1 MEELALAALTLISL
15 VASIF
20 WIFTHYKSHTAAPP
34 LPPGPRGLPILG
46 YLPFLK
52 VNLHLQFTQ
61 LAHKYGPIYRLWLGS
76 KLCVVL
82 TSPSLIKE
90 VVRDQDS
97 IFANRDPPA
106 AAIAAHG
113 GQDIFWSPN
122 GTYWR
127 EMRKLFVRDMLSN
140 KNLQASHALRVDEVR
155 KFVRDLNT
163 KIGEKMEIGEM
174 IFLTEVN
181 VIMAMLWGGK
191 IEGEEREMLGG
202 EVREKVTRFVDLL
215 GRPNVSDFFPALEK
229 FDVQGIAREMKS
241 HVIPGIDEI
250 LDSLIEGRMKKE
262 RGRGE
267 ENRKKDFLEILL
279 ELKDHK
285 LGDESSFGLF
295 QIKAVL
301 MDIII
306 GGTDTTATTVEWVM
320 ADLLSNPGAMT
331 KVQQELTDIVGE
343 HNIVEESH
351 LSNLVYLD
359 AVVKESFR
367 MHPPLP
373 LIVPRVPSKSTTLG
387 GFLIPKGTKVFL
399 NMWSVCM
406 DPQLWKEPSK
416 FVPDRFLNEHADIE
430 YIGNNYQYL
439 PFGSGRRV
447 CPGLILADRMVMY
460 LLATLLHSFEWRL
473 PDGQG
478 VDLSGKFGIVMRKS
492 TPLYAIPYKR
502 LSDLNLYA

>member
-1 MEELALAALTLISL
+1 MEELALAAITLLSV

-20 WIFTHYKSHTAAPP
+20 WIFTHSRSHTAGPP
-34 LPPGPRGLPILG
+34 LPPGPRGLPVLG

-97 IFANRDPPA
+97 IFANRDPSA
-106 AAIAAHG
+106 AAMAAHG

-127 EMRKLFVRDMLSN
+127 EMRKLFVREMLSN
-140 KNLQASHALRVDEVR
+140 KNLQASHALRVVEVR
-155 KFVRDLNT
+155 EFVRDLNT
-163 KIGEKMEIGEM
+163 KIGEKIEIGEM
-174 IFLTEVN
+174 IFVTEVR
-181 VIMAMLWGGK
+181 VLMAMLWGGE
-191 IEGEEREMLGG
+191 IEGEERERVGA
-202 EVREKVTRFVDLL
+202 EFREKVTKFVDLF
-215 GRPNVSDFFPALEK
+215 GRANVSDFFPGLAK
-229 FDVQGIAREMKS
+229 FDVQGIAREIKG
-241 HVIPGIDEI
+241 VGIDEI

-267 ENRKKDFLEILL
+267 ENRKKDFLGILL

-295 QIKAVL
+295 QIKAIL
-301 MDIII
+301 MDVIV
-306 GGTDTTATTVEWVM
+306 GGTDTTSTTVEWVM
-320 ADLLSNPGAMT
+320 AELLNNPDVMA
-331 KVQQELTDIVGE
+331 KVQQELTDFVGE

-351 LSNLVYLD
+351 LSKLGYLD
-359 AVVKESFR
+359 AVVKETLR

-373 LIVPRVPSKSTTLG
+373 LIVPRVPSQSTTLG
-387 GFLIPKGTKVFL
+387 GYSIPKGTRVFL
-399 NMWSVCM
+399 NIWSVCM

-416 FVPDRFLNEHADIE
+416 FKPERFLNEHADVE
-430 YIGNNYQYL
+430 YIGNNYQYF

-447 CPGLILADRMVMY
+447 CPGLILAERMVMY

-473 PDGQG
+473 SEGEG
-478 VDLSGKFGIVMRKS
+478 IDLLGKFGIVMRKS
-492 TPLYAIPYKR
+492 TPLLAIPYQR

>member
-1 MEELALAALTLISL
+1 MDELGLAALTLLSL

-20 WIFTHYKSHTAAPP
+20 WIFRNSTSTTP
-34 LPPGPRGLPILG
+34 LPPGPRGLPVLG
-46 YLPFLK
+46 YLPFLNL
-52 VNLHLQFTQ
+52 NLHLHFTQ
-61 LAHKYGPIYRLWLGS
+61 LAHKYGPIYKLWLGS

-106 AAIAAHG
+106 AAMAAHG

-127 EMRKLFVRDMLSN
+127 EMRKLFVREMLSN

-155 KFVRDLNT
+155 MFVRNLNT
-163 KIGEKMEIGEM
+163 KVGEKIEIGEM
-174 IFLTEVN
+174 IFLTEVR
-181 VIMAMLWGGK
+181 VIMAMLWGGE
-191 IEGEEREMLGG
+191 IEGEERERLGA
-202 EVREKVTRFVDLL
+202 EFREKVTKFVDLL
-215 GRPNVSDFFPALEK
+215 GRANVSDYFPGLGK
-229 FDVQGIAREMKS
+229 FDLQGIVREMKG
-241 HVIPGIDEI
+241 VTPGIEEI

-279 ELKDHK
+279 ELKGRK
-285 LGDESSFGLF
+285 LGEESSFGLF

-301 MDIII
+301 NDIVV

-320 ADLLSNPGAMT
+320 AELLCNPNKMA
-331 KVQQELTDIVGE
+331 KVQQELTNVVGE

-351 LSNLVYLD
+351 LSKLVYLD
-359 AVVKESFR
+359 ATVKETLR
-367 MHPPLP
+367 LHPPLP
-373 LIVPRVPSKSTTLG
+373 LIPRVPSQSTTLG
-387 GFLIPKGTKVFL
+387 GYSIPKGTRVFL
-399 NMWSVCM
+399 NMYSVCM
-406 DPQLWKEPSK
+406 DSQFWKEPLK
-416 FVPDRFLNEHADIE
+416 FEPDRFLNEHADVE
-430 YIGNNYQYL
+430 YIGNSYQYL

-447 CPGLILADRMVMY
+447 CPGFTLAERMVMY

-473 PDGQG
+473 SDDKG
-478 VDLSGKFGIVMRKS
+478 VDLSSKFGIVMRKS
-492 TPLYAIPYKR
+492 TPLHAIPYRR
-502 LSDLNLYA
+502 LSNLNLYA